1 MSNFAPFFD
10 ISVQNVH
17 AMDTSTRDAPM
28 PDFDPNLPFNDL
40 PPLPPPEDLI
50 ETKALLKQCIS
61 ARVALAELKQAAE
74 LIPNSAVLVN
84 ALPLLEARASSEI
97 ENIVTT
103 TDKLFEFA
111 DIAEDRADAATK
123 EALRYRTALY
133 EGTKM
138 VQRRMVTTDMAIQIA
153 STVKGMELDLR
164 AESGTTLKNRA
175 SGAVIYTPPVGQ
187 KLVQKLLDNWADFM
201 HNSTDIDPLVRM
213 AVQHYQFEAI
223 HPFADGNGRTGRIIN
238 ILFLVEQ
245 GLLDSPI
252 LYLSRFIISNKA
264 AYYLLL
270 KDVTH
275 KQAWEPW
282 ISFILEGVEET
293 CVWTTDKIKAIREL
307 MEHTGQFVQARL
319 PKTYSWELV
328 EMLFRQP
335 YCRIGNLVDANIA
348 KRQTAS
354 TYLKQLCDI
363 GVLQEVKSGREN
375 IFVHP
380 KYIELLTGEE
390 NVWIYYADV
399 ETGGA
404 IELP

>member
-1 MSNFAPFFD
+1 M
-10 ISVQNVH
+10 
-17 AMDTSTRDAPM
+17 T
-28 PDFDPNLPFNDL
+28 DFDPKTPHNDL
-40 PPLPPPEDLI
+40 PELPPPLELI
-50 ETKALLKQCIS
+50 ETTEILKRCIT

-138 VQRRMVTTDMAIQIA
+138 VQRRMLTTDMAIQIC
-153 STVKGMELDLR
+153 SIIKGVELDLR
-164 AESGTTLKNRA
+164 AESGTTLKSRM
-175 SGAVIYTPPVGQ
+175 SGEVVYTPPVGQ
-187 KLVQKLLDNWADFM
+187 KLLQQKLDNWAAFM
-201 HNSTDIDPLVRM
+201 RESTDIDPLVRM
-213 AVQHYQFEAI
+213 AIQHYQFEAI
-223 HPFADGNGRTGRIIN
+223 HPFVDGNGRTGRILN
-238 ILFLVEQ
+238 ILFIVEQ

-252 LYLSRFIISNKA
+252 LYLSRYIIQNKA
-264 AYYLLL
+264 AYYRLLQ
-270 KDVTH
+270 KVT
-275 KQAWEPW
+275 QEQDWTSW
-282 ISFILEGVEET
+282 ILFILDGVEET
-293 CVWTTDKIKAIREL
+293 CTWTTDKIKSIREL
-307 MEHTGQFVQARL
+307 MEHTAEYVQGKL

-328 EMLFRQP
+328 EILFKQP
-335 YCRIGNLVDANIA
+335 YCRIGNLVDAGIA

-354 TYLKQLCDI
+354 VYLKQLCEI
-363 GVLQEVKSGREN
+363 GVLKEVKSGRET

-390 NVWIYYADV
+390 NVWVYYAGV
-399 ETGGA
+399 ETDSESA
-404 IELP
+404 EYV

>member
-1 MSNFAPFFD
+1 MA
-10 ISVQNVH
+10 V
-17 AMDTSTRDAPM
+17 
-28 PDFDPNLPFNDL
+28 FDPKFPYNDL
-40 PPLPPPEDLI
+40 PLLPPPIDLI
-50 ETKALLKQCIS
+50 ETKDILKKCIS

-111 DIAEDRADAATK
+111 DIAEEKADAATK

-138 VQRRMVTTDMAIQIA
+138 VQRGMLTTDMAIQIV
-153 STVKGMELDLR
+153 STIKDVELDLR
-164 AESGTTLKNRA
+164 SEPGTTLKNRL
-175 SGAVIYTPPVGQ
+175 SGEVIYTPPVGQ
-187 KLVQKLLDNWADFM
+187 KLLQEMLDNWADFM
-201 HNSTDIDPLVRM
+201 HRSTDIDPLVRM

-238 ILFLVEQ
+238 ILFLVQ
-245 GLLDSPI
+245 HGLLDSPI
-252 LYLSRFIISNKA
+252 LYLSRYIISNKA
-264 AYYLLL
+264 AYYRLL
-270 KDVTH
+270 KQVTH
-275 KQAWEPW
+275 EQDWEAW
-282 ISFILEGVEET
+282 INFILDGVEET

-307 MEHTGQFVQARL
+307 MEHTAKFVSKSL
-319 PKTYSWELV
+319 PKIYSWELV
-328 EMLFRQP
+328 ELLFKQP
-335 YCRIGNLVDANIA
+335 YCRIGNIVDAEIA

-354 TYLKQLCDI
+354 VYLKQLCDI
-363 GVLQEVKSGREN
+363 GVLKEIKSGREN

-390 NVWIYYADV
+390 NVWVYYSGV
-399 ETGGA
+399 ETDA
-404 IELP
+404 IQADD